1 MVAVMVLPMTLWVT
15 DRPSAAVPRLM
26 PSAPAALRILEVS
39 EAETVSEPALMV
51 VCGDD
56 EDTPV
61 SAPWPTSAVTVL
73 WIAASVVEA
82 RPANWPVARPHP
94 TVTPR
99 MGAESRAETVNSPA
113 GEVRYTLSMTAECDM
128 DSVLS
133 TSDSPTLFLPI

>member
-51 VCGDD
+51 GCGDD
-56 EDTPV
+56 EDTLV
-61 SAPWPTSAVTVL
+61 AAPGPTPAVTVL
-73 WIAASVVEA
+73 WIAASVVDA
-82 RPANWPVARPHP
+82 RPANWPVARPNP

-99 MGAESRAETVNSPA
+99 MVAESSAETVTSPDV
-113 GEVRYTLSMTAECDM
+113 EVRYTLSMIAECDI
-128 DSVLS
+128 DSALS

>member
-1 MVAVMVLPMTLWVT
+1 MVAVMVLPMTLWVN
-15 DRPSAAVPRLM
+15 DRPSAPGARRM
-26 PSAPAALRILEVS
+26 WEGS

-82 RPANWPVARPHP
+82 RPANWPVARPNP

-99 MGAESRAETVNSPA
+99 MVAESCAETVTSPDV
-113 GEVRYTLSMTAECDM
+113 EVRYTLSMIAECDI
-128 DSVLS
+128 DSALS